1 MHTYLHTRCIHAYTL
16 GAYTLGAYTLG
27 AYMPVH
33 WTFKLTL
40 FSVMAGK
47 SINMFTLLVLR
58 AKVDALEP

>member
-1 MHTYLHTRCIHAYTL
+1 MHTYLHTRCIH
-16 GAYTLGAYTLG
+16 AYTLGAYTLG